1 MWINA
6 GKWSP
11 LEALLFG
18 AVIVVLLYAWAR
30 FESGERQP
38 RVIRQALH
46 AGDRLADLGFAGTV
60 VCICIILVTLT
71 LSIGPDV
78 AAVALGVSAAII
90 AVWLVV
96 RARSRAARLRRDA
109 GRTPARRFDDEESRS
124 PRQERRRGD
133 R

>member
-18 AVIVVLLYAWAR
+18 AVIVLILYAWAR

-38 RVIRQALH
+38 RGIRQTLH

-60 VCICIILVTLT
+60 VLICVILVTLT
-71 LSIGPDV
+71 LSMGPDV

-96 RARSRAARLRRDA
+96 RARSRTARLRRNA
-109 GRTPARRFDDEESRS
+109 GRTLARRFDDEERRN
-124 PRQERRRGD
+124 PRQKGRRGD